1 MYYDCITKAVKR
13 IMRFLSCVYGFKPIS
28 EKFISFM
35 VVAWTLSMFCHIM
48 SLIHTTVALSTTTLS
63 DVAIGQCH
71 AHRVYNEGKGLG
83 RSFTGSPYGVIELF

>member
-1 MYYDCITKAVKR
+1 
-13 IMRFLSCVYGFKPIS
+13 
-28 EKFISFM
+28 
-35 VVAWTLSMFCHIM
+35 LSMFCHIM